1 MVKMY
6 FWPRLVCYIM
16 HSHNTLPRMHSGL
29 TEYKYAYNEIPM
41 PKELSSSSTH
51 SPSTPVLE
59 RLESRI
65 TSRFALV
72 FATLTVL
79 GLVVSFALAPNWG
92 KVLALGVVE
101 GVTEFLPISS
111 TAHLIIT
118 ADIINFEDNIGGT
131 FEIFIQLG
139 AVLAVIAF
147 FMRQLLAQVRSF
159 TESPTIRR
167 FWYCLVIASV
177 PGAAVGIVFR
187 GWIKQVLFGS
197 PEVLALAMIAGG
209 VILIVVE
216 RMPQRMMITQNIEHM
231 TYRQAVMIGIAQA
244 TAVLIPGISRSGASI
259 VGGML
264 SGLNRPTATVFSFCL
279 AIPILGG
286 ATILDLLG
294 SLDQV
299 TPDDASRLLL
309 GTFVAFVV
317 SWVAIGWLLNYVASH
332 SFRVFGI
339 YRIIA
344 GTIILIMIGLG
355 WL

>member
-1 MVKMY
+1 M
-6 FWPRLVCYIM
+6 
-16 HSHNTLPRMHSGL
+16 
-29 TEYKYAYNEIPM
+29 TE
-41 PKELSSSSTH
+41 ELSSASTQ
-51 SPSTPVLE
+51 SASTPMLE
-59 RLESRI
+59 RPEARFN
-65 TSRFALV
+65 SRFVLIFGALV
-72 FATLTVL
+72 VL
-79 GLVVSFALAPNWG
+79 SLVTSLAVVPNWG

-118 ADIINFEDNIGGT
+118 AEIINFQDNIGGT

-147 FMRQLLAQVRSF
+147 FMRQLLAQARSF
-159 TESPTIRR
+159 AGSPTTRR
-167 FWYCLVIASV
+167 FWSCLAIASV
-177 PGAAVGIVFR
+177 PAAAVGFAFR
-187 GWIKQVLFGS
+187 SWIKQILFGS
-197 PEVLALAMIAGG
+197 PAVLALAMIAGG
-209 VILIVVE
+209 IILIVVE
-216 RMPQRMMITQNIEHM
+216 RIPQHVMSTQEVEHM
-231 TYRQAVMIGIAQA
+231 TYRQAVVIGIAQTA
-244 TAVLIPGISRSGASI
+244 AVLIPGISRSGASI

-264 SGLNRPTATVFSFCL
+264 SGLNRPTATVFSFYL
-279 AIPILGG
+279 AIPTLGG
-286 ATILDLLG
+286 ATIFDLVG

-299 TPDDASRLLL
+299 TPDDVSRLLV

-344 GTIILIMIGLG
+344 GTIILILIGLG